1 MVLGPK
7 DLLKLVKTQKLVE
20 GLSERELTNPEG
32 AGFDLRLGEVYKIS
46 GSAFLGETHR
56 KTAEIKLVKAYKKP
70 ASAPASPKLREASKA
85 SARQGSIKIKPG
97 DFFLVKTIE
106 SVNMP
111 QNLTASITPRST
123 TYRSGLFLRTG
134 NVPPGYCGGLI
145 FGLKNEGPV
154 TVEIEMGARF
164 VHIQFSEVKGG
175 GNMYRGQWQGGRVTA
190 KRREKQV

>member
-1 MVLGPK
+1 MIFGPK
-7 DLLKLVKTQKLVE
+7 LLLKLVKTKKLVE

-32 AGFDLRLGEVYKIS
+32 AGFDLRLGEVYKIA

-56 KTAEIKLVKAYKKP
+56 KTAEIELIKKYDQKKAY
-70 ASAPASPKLREASKA
+70 SL
-85 SARQGSIKIKPG
+85 KIKPG
-97 DFFLVKTIE
+97 DFYLVKTIE

-175 GNMYRGQWQGGRVTA
+175 GSMYRGQWQGGRVTA
-190 KRREKQV
+190 HKKEKQV

>member
-1 MVLGPK
+1 MILGPK
-7 DLLKLVKTQKLVE
+7 DLLKLVKTKKLVE
-20 GLSERELTNPEG
+20 NLSERELNNPEG

-56 KTAEIKLVKAYKKP
+56 KTADIKLIKAYDSKKKR
-70 ASAPASPKLREASKA
+70 SLKL
-85 SARQGSIKIKPG
+85 KPG

-123 TYRSGLFLRTG
+123 TYRSGLFIRTG

-154 TVEIEMGARF
+154 TCEIEIGARF

-175 GNMYRGQWQGGRVTA
+175 GSMYRGQWQGGRVTA
-190 KRREKQV
+190 RKKEKQV

>member
-7 DLLKLVKTQKLVE
+7 KLLQLVKSKKLVE
-20 GLSERELTNPEG
+20 NLSERELKNPEG
-32 AGFDLRLGEVYKIS
+32 AGFDLRLGEVYEIS

-56 KTAEIKLVKAYKKP
+56 KTADIKLIKAYKKH
-70 ASAPASPKLREASKA
+70 K
-85 SARQGSIKIKPG
+85 SIKIKPG
-97 DFFLVKTIE
+97 YFFLVKTIE

-145 FGLKNEGPV
+145 FGLKNEGPI

-164 VHIQFSEVKGG
+164 VHIQFNEVKGG
-175 GNMYRGQWQGGRVTA
+175 GSMYRGQWQGGRVTTR
-190 KRREKQV
+190 KKEKQV